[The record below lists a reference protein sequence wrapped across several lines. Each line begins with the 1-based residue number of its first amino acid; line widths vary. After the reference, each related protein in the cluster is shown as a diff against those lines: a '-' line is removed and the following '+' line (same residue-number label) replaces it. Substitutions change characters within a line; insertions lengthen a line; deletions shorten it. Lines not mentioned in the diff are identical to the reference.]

1 MADEYG
7 LREHA
12 DDAEISREVSSSNV
26 PKNYK
31 EIGGENTASLGLK
44 DTIAN
49 YSASMAKILNPAKV
63 TWHPLQ
69 EPIQFLTAK
78 LYEVR
83 DKTAK
88 GLASAS
94 LDSDGIS
101 QDGTSGYRV
110 GGNFIISS
118 TNYNPI
124 VLDTLGIY
132 AASVAEQH
140 SDNRYGTTAG
150 LESGQWSSGTTTSN
164 RRSLTAANSL
174 NAIYVPFNM
183 KNISAKIG
191 VRSQASGDPTVW
203 FYTGS
208 RPNGDSA
215 ISLGWAASSSY
226 SEIHSGTLNASG
238 YYNIDITNNKAF
250 SVNEGDLIFIYLSNA
265 AENTKT
271 MRATI
276 TVYGEIA

>member
-1 MADEYG
+1 
-7 LREHA
+7 
-12 DDAEISREVSSSNV
+12 
-26 PKNYK
+26 
-31 EIGGENTASLGLK
+31 
-44 DTIAN
+44 
-49 YSASMAKILNPAKV
+49 MAKVLDPAKV

-110 GGNFIISS
+110 GGNFTISS

-132 AASVAEQH
+132 AANVAEQH

-191 VRSQASGDPTVW
+191 VRS
-203 FYTGS
+203 
-208 RPNGDSA
+208 
-215 ISLGWAASSSY
+215 
-226 SEIHSGTLNASG
+226 
-238 YYNIDITNNKAF
+238 
-250 SVNEGDLIFIYLSNA
+250 
-265 AENTKT
+265 
-271 MRATI
+271 
-276 TVYGEIA
+276 